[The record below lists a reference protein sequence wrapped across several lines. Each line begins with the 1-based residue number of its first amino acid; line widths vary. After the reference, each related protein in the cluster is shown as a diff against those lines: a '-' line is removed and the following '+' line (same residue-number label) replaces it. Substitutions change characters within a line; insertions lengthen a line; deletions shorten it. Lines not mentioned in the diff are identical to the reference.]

1 MINIQIGDLVL
12 PTRFV
17 VSDNITEPM
26 LGVEWL
32 QCNQMTWDF
41 TKDILIIN
49 GNVFHLVPGERT
61 GSCRRVVAIKRVS
74 IPPWSQVFVP
84 GRV

>member
-1 MINIQIGDLVL
+1 MQAIRRKRYCHKLLGEVMLNIQIGDLVL

-32 QCNQMTWDF
+32 HCNQMTW
-41 TKDILIIN
+41 KKENAPIN
-49 GNVFHLVPGERT
+49 T
-61 GSCRRVVAIKRVS
+61 
-74 IPPWSQVFVP
+74 
-84 GRV
+84 